1 MTSIGVTD
9 TRTVQGD
16 TLGQRLERIGWALF
30 LIMIGGLALLPSGLV
45 PEGTWLAGTGL
56 IMIGLNVVRHLK
68 GIQVNGFTN
77 VLGLIALALGVSA
90 VVGGRVA
97 GLPDPTGCH
106 RAADD
111 LQRPACQE
119 ICVMSKRTTTIW
131 TFVVVSVAV
140 FMASLDNLIVTTALP
155 VIKMELGATLQGLQ
169 WTVNAY
175 TLTFAVLLLSG
186 AALGDR
192 FGRKR
197 MFLVGISIFTA
208 GSALAALAPSIGL
221 LITARAVQGVG
232 GAIVTPLTLTILSAA
247 VPPARR
253 GLALGVWSG
262 VGCLAI
268 AIAPLVGG
276 AIVESFS
283 WQWIFWLNVPIGLAL
298 LPIAWRRLEET
309 TGPNRALDL
318 PGVALASTG
327 LFGIVWG
334 LVRSD
339 GEGWTS
345 IGVAG
350 PMAAGVMLLGLFVWW
365 EARSRTP
372 MVPMRFFRRRAFS
385 AANMTSMLMSF
396 GMFGSVFL
404 LAQFFQ
410 IVQQL
415 LPASGRSSHAAL
427 DGHAHTGRP
436 SGRTSLRSHREP
448 AASRFRNG
456 SHGRRSGLDSCDR
469 VAHRL
474 LMWTSSPPSPSRGI
488 GMSLFFAPVAN
499 VVLSA
504 VRRDEEG
511 KASGVNN
518 TVREVGGVFGVAV
531 LASVFAAVGGYASPS
546 TFTDGLNAA
555 LWVGAAVV
563 GLGTIAAFGVPRRE
577 AAVSQPTGLQLAG
590 AQE

>member
-1 MTSIGVTD
+1 
-9 TRTVQGD
+9 
-16 TLGQRLERIGWALF
+16 
-30 LIMIGGLALLPSGLV
+30 
-45 PEGTWLAGTGL
+45 
-56 IMIGLNVVRHLK
+56 
-68 GIQVNGFTN
+68 
-77 VLGLIALALGVSA
+77 
-90 VVGGRVA
+90 
-97 GLPDPTGCH
+97 
-106 RAADD
+106 
-111 LQRPACQE
+111 
-119 ICVMSKRTTTIW
+119 MSKRATTTW

-197 MFLVGISIFTA
+197 MFMVGITIFTA
-208 GSALAALAPSIGL
+208 GSALAALAPSISL
-221 LITARAVQGVG
+221 LITARAVQGIG

-276 AIVESFS
+276 AVVESFS
-283 WQWIFWLNVPIGLAL
+283 WQWIFWINVPIGLAL

-309 TGPNRALDL
+309 TGPDRALDM
-318 PGVALASTG
+318 PGVALASIG

-339 GEGWTS
+339 SEGWTS
-345 IGVAG
+345 LGVAG
-350 PMAAGVMLLGLFVWW
+350 PIAAGVILIGLFVRW
-365 EARSRTP
+365 EGRSRTP
-372 MVPMRFFRRRAFS
+372 MVPLRFFRRRAFS
-385 AANMTSMLMSF
+385 AANVTSMLMSF

-410 IVQQL
+410 IVQHYSPLQAGLRTLPWTAMPILVAPLAGLLSDRIGSRPLLISGMGLMAGALAWIASVASPTVPYAQL
-415 LPASGRSSHAAL
+415 
-427 DGHAHTGRP
+427 
-436 SGRTSLRSHREP
+436 
-448 AASRFRNG
+448 
-456 SHGRRSGLDSCDR
+456 
-469 VAHRL
+469 VA
-474 LMWTSSPPSPSRGI
+474 PFAIGGI
-488 GMSLFFAPVAN
+488 GMSLYFAPVAN

-531 LASVFAAVGGYASPS
+531 LASIFASVGGYASPS

-555 LWVGAAVV
+555 LWVGAVVV
-563 GLGTIAAFGVPRRE
+563 GVGTVVALGIPGRKTAASGASALR
-577 AAVSQPTGLQLAG
+577 LAG

>member
-1 MTSIGVTD
+1 MS
-9 TRTVQGD
+9 TRAKA
-16 TLGQRLERIGWALF
+16 R
-30 LIMIGGLALLPSGLV
+30 
-45 PEGTWLAGTGL
+45 
-56 IMIGLNVVRHLK
+56 
-68 GIQVNGFTN
+68 
-77 VLGLIALALGVSA
+77 
-90 VVGGRVA
+90 
-97 GLPDPTGCH
+97 
-106 RAADD
+106 
-111 LQRPACQE
+111 
-119 ICVMSKRTTTIW
+119 W
-131 TFVVVSVAV
+131 TFAVVSVAV

-175 TLTFAVLLLSG
+175 TLTFAALLLSG

-221 LITARAVQGVG
+221 LVTARAIQGIG

-276 AIVESFS
+276 AIVESLS
-283 WQWIFWLNVPIGLAL
+283 WQWIFWLNVPIGLVL
-298 LPIAWRRLEET
+298 LPIAWRHLEET

-350 PMAAGVMLLGLFVWW
+350 SLAAGVMLLGLFVWW

-372 MVPMRFFRRRAFS
+372 MVPVRFFRRRAFS
-385 AANMTSMLMSF
+385 AANVTSMLMSF

-410 IVQQL
+410 IVQHYSPLEAGLRTLPWTAMPILVAPVAGL
-415 LPASGRSSHAAL
+415 LSDHIGSRPLLVSGMGLMAGALAWIASIASPTVPYVQFIAPFAL
-427 DGHAHTGRP
+427 A
-436 SGRTSLRSHREP
+436 
-448 AASRFRNG
+448 
-456 SHGRRSGLDSCDR
+456 
-469 VAHRL
+469 
-474 LMWTSSPPSPSRGI
+474 GI

-531 LASVFAAVGGYASPS
+531 LASVFAAIGGYASPD
-546 TFTDGLNAA
+546 TFSAGLNAA

-563 GLGTIAAFGVPRRE
+563 GLGTVAAFGIPGRKAV
-577 AAVSQPTGLQLAG
+577 VSQTSVLQLAG

>member
-1 MTSIGVTD
+1 
-9 TRTVQGD
+9 
-16 TLGQRLERIGWALF
+16 
-30 LIMIGGLALLPSGLV
+30 
-45 PEGTWLAGTGL
+45 
-56 IMIGLNVVRHLK
+56 
-68 GIQVNGFTN
+68 
-77 VLGLIALALGVSA
+77 
-90 VVGGRVA
+90 
-97 GLPDPTGCH
+97 
-106 RAADD
+106 
-111 LQRPACQE
+111 
-119 ICVMSKRTTTIW
+119 MSNKATTIW

-155 VIKMELGATLQGLQ
+155 VIKAELGATLQGLQ

-197 MFLVGISIFTA
+197 MFLVGMSIFTA
-208 GSALAALAPSIGL
+208 GSAMAALAPSVGL
-221 LITARAVQGVG
+221 LIAARAVQGFG

-247 VPPARR
+247 VPAEKR

-298 LPIAWRRLEET
+298 LPVAWRRVEET
-309 TGPNRALDL
+309 KGPNRALDMR
-318 PGVALASTG
+318 GVALASAA
-327 LFGIVWG
+327 LFGLVWG

-339 GEGWTS
+339 SQGWAS
-345 IGVAG
+345 LDVAG
-350 PMAAGVMLLGLFVWW
+350 PMAGGVILAGLFVWW
-365 EARSRTP
+365 ESRTRTP

-385 AANMTSMLMSF
+385 AANITSMLMSF

-410 IVQQL
+410 IVQGYSPLQAGL
-415 LPASGRSSHAAL
+415 LTLPWTAMPILVAPLAGLLSDRIGSRPLLVSGMGFMAGALAWIASVVSP
-427 DGHAHTGRP
+427 T
-436 SGRTSLRSHREP
+436 
-448 AASRFRNG
+448 
-456 SHGRRSGLDSCDR
+456 
-469 VAHRL
+469 VAYTEL
-474 LMWTSSPPSPSRGI
+474 IAPFAMGGI

-511 KASGVNN
+511 KASGVSN

-531 LASVFAAVGGYASPS
+531 LASVFASAGGYASPS
-546 TFTDGLNAA
+546 TFVDGLGTA

-563 GLGTIAAFGVPRRE
+563 GVGIVAAIGIPGRKASVSRT
-577 AAVSQPTGLQLAG
+577 AALQLGG
-590 AQE
+590 ARQ